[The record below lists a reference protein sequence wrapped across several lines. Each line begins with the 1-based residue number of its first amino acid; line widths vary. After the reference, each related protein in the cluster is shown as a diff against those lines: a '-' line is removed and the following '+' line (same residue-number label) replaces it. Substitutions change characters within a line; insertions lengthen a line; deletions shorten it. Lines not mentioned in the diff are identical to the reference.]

1 MVLAPTSCTDQVSQC
16 FGFSTIE
23 QPTCQLPA
31 SSICFVAINGKSGAK
46 YGKVVRQWV
55 MERYPRAV
63 ILALGSP
70 TCVQDA
76 CLAVRAMDPQQIES
90 LSDTG
95 SNRPTMLVG
104 GGDGTLA
111 WALAQYIV
119 FRHQLDAD
127 MLPDL
132 LTATEDIVIPKVALM
147 PIGIGNEL
155 ARCLGWGSGFR
166 HNATASI
173 ATQQQKL
180 DRHIA
185 TAISGSQGWLDEWM
199 VKTSGPA
206 IAVGGEPDPAR
217 GHVCCRRR
225 MLCFM
230 SIGFLDSAI
239 SHEFSTLR
247 DGNPSVFG
255 AWTVVNKAAYAYLGL
270 KKGIADVLPPVR
282 DHLRLEVDGETIEL
296 PPSITTVQILNCH
309 SSADGL
315 DFWGTKE
322 SSLDTELQQF
332 EPPHLADGLLEVVGT
347 EGLVHMLSV
356 RMRLRHSIRLAQG
369 KSIRITMATKHPGV
383 LSEHNST
390 ATLAAQ
396 IDGESWVPTNGEVIT
411 LEHTQKLPVV
421 FGWESLFNAGPC
433 S

>member
-1 MVLAPTSCTDQVSQC
+1 MNTTCTIEHSTQVSFRNFPPPIRMPTENVVQVH
-16 FGFSTIE
+16 FSVLE
-23 QPTCQLPA
+23 NKRVQKGQLRSKQDLETPYVLLPG
-31 SSICFVAINGKSGAK
+31 VA
-46 YGKVVRQWV
+46 V
-55 MERYPRAV
+55 
-63 ILALGSP
+63 
-70 TCVQDA
+70 
-76 CLAVRAMDPQQIES
+76 
-90 LSDTG
+90 
-95 SNRPTMLVG
+95 
-104 GGDGTLA
+104 
-111 WALAQYIV
+111 
-119 FRHQLDAD
+119 
-127 MLPDL
+127 
-132 LTATEDIVIPKVALM
+132 
-147 PIGIGNEL
+147 
-155 ARCLGWGSGFR
+155 
-166 HNATASI
+166 
-173 ATQQQKL
+173 
-180 DRHIA
+180 
-185 TAISGSQGWLDEWM
+185 GWLDEWM